1 MSGVVTPAAR
11 PVAVVTG
18 AAGGLGHAIAAA
30 LHADGWQVLLT
41 DLDGAAVAEVAAPL
55 GGWSRALDVRDA
67 AACAAVAAEADGAA
81 VAIEA
86 DGAAVAAEADRAAV
100 AIEAGGR
107 GDGSGG
113 AGEPGGRLGLWVNN
127 AGILVTGPSW
137 EQDEATRRRVIEVN
151 ALGAMNGTLAALEIM
166 RGQGRGHV
174 LNVVSLAGLV
184 APPGETVYA
193 ASKHA
198 LLAFSLGTL
207 ADLRSAGYRDVH
219 VSCLCPDG
227 IWTPMLHD
235 RLDDPGAVASFT
247 GTLLTPQRVARRAV
261 RLARRPRPVV
271 TLPRWRGAQVRLLD
285 ALPGLALR
293 LGPLVRAVGRAGQR
307 RQRRRTAGT

>member
-1 MSGVVTPAAR
+1 MTSPASG
-11 PVAVVTG
+11 VAVVTG
-18 AAGGLGHAIAAA
+18 AAGGLGQAVAAA
-30 LHADGWQVLLT
+30 LHADGWPVLLT
-41 DLDGAAVAEVAAPL
+41 DLDADAVAAVAAPL
-55 GGWSRALDVRDA
+55 GGWSRPLDVRDEA
-67 AACAAVAAEADGAA
+67 GCAAVAAEAA
-81 VAIEA
+81 
-86 DGAAVAAEADRAAV
+86 
-100 AIEAGGR
+100 GR
-107 GDGSGG
+107 GG
-113 AGEPGGRLGLWVNN
+113 LGLWVNN

-137 EQDEATRRRVIEVN
+137 SHDAATRRRVVEVN
-151 ALGAMNGTLAALEIM
+151 ALGAMTGTLAALEVM
-166 RGQGRGHV
+166 RAQGHGHV

-207 ADLRSAGYRDVH
+207 ADLRAAGHRGVH

-235 RLDDPGAVASFT
+235 RLDDPGALASFT
-247 GTLLTPQRVARRAV
+247 GSMLTPERVAARAV

-285 ALPGLALR
+285 ALPRLALG
-293 LGPLVRAVGRAGQR
+293 LTPLVSAVGRAGQA
-307 RQRRRTAGT
+307 RQRRRADPARRAGPEPS

>member
-1 MSGVVTPAAR
+1 MALD
-11 PVAVVTG
+11 VAVVTG
-18 AAGGLGHAIAAA
+18 AAGGLGRAVAAA
-30 LHADGWQVLLT
+30 LHADGWRVLLT
-41 DLDGAAVAEVAAPL
+41 DLDADAVAAVAAGL
-55 GGWSRALDVRDA
+55 GGWSRPLDVRDET
-67 AACAAVAAEADGAA
+67 ACAAVAAEA
-81 VAIEA
+81 A
-86 DGAAVAAEADRAAV
+86 DG
-100 AIEAGGR
+100 GG
-107 GDGSGG
+107 
-113 AGEPGGRLGLWVNN
+113 LGLWVNN

-137 EQDEATRRRVIEVN
+137 QHDAATRRRVLDVN
-151 ALGAMNGTLAALEIM
+151 TVGAMNGTLAALDVM
-166 RGQGRGHV
+166 RAQGRGHV

-207 ADLRSAGYRDVH
+207 ADLRLAGHRDVH

-247 GTLLTPQRVARRAV
+247 GTLLTPQRVARRAA

-285 ALPGLALR
+285 ALPALALR

-307 RQRRRTAGT
+307 RQQRRTGGT